1 MSISKTENKFQALTT
16 FNILVTELRKEQN
29 KIKQKIIREIK
40 KKNEKIK
47 IKDILFILNE
57 KHLGLFALYKIYFRY
72 YPPPQPPQK
81 K

>member
-40 KKNEKIK
+40 KKK
-47 IKDILFILNE
+47 
-57 KHLGLFALYKIYFRY
+57 
-72 YPPPQPPQK
+72 
-81 K
+81 